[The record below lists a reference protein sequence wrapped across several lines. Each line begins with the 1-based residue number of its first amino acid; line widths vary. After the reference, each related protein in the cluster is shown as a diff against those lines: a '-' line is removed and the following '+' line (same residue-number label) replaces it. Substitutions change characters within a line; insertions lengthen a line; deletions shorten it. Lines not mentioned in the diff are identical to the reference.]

1 MKKKEIINLI
11 RAHYDCDDNL
21 FRKTSNDVARS
32 FDEEGD
38 YQLAQY
44 VMSLIS
50 NVNMFKPQ
58 SISFESQFFK
68 KIALDSPSLFLP
80 IPIMADIKG
89 IMNAVNH
96 HVGINKFLFEGA
108 PGTGKTESAKQVARL
123 LQRSLYSVDFNE
135 IIDSKMGQ
143 TAKNISIVF
152 NEINRMPHP
161 DKVVILFDEIDVIAL
176 DRVNTND
183 IREMGRATS
192 NILKALD
199 NVNEEVVIIA
209 TTNLYKQLDKAFQRR
224 FDSIVNFDR
233 YSKTDLVD
241 DIGVGILNNYLKNFT
256 KVSRDTKL
264 FKKILNTCPVLPNP
278 GELKNLIKVSL
289 AFSNPDAHFDYLI
302 RLYQSLNKQNQD
314 LDPIKLKRQGFTV
327 REIGI
332 LKNISKSQAARML
345 KEKMDE

>member
-1 MKKKEIINLI
+1 MKKKQIINLI
-11 RAHYDCDDNL
+11 RAHYDHDENQ
-21 FRKTSNDVARS
+21 FRKASNDVARS

-44 VMSLIS
+44 LMSLIS

-68 KIALDSPSLFLP
+68 KVALDGPSLFLP
-80 IPIMADIKG
+80 SSIMADIKG

-96 HVGINKFLFEGA
+96 HVGVNKFLFEGA

-123 LQRSLYSVDFNE
+123 LQRSLFSVDFNE

-152 NEINRMPHP
+152 NEINRMPQSN
-161 DKVVILFDEIDVIAL
+161 KVVVLFDEIDAIAL
-176 DRVNTND
+176 DRVNAND

-199 NVNEEVVIIA
+199 NVNDDVVIIA
-209 TTNLYKQLDKAFQRR
+209 TTNLYNQLDKAFRRR
-224 FDSIVNFDR
+224 FDSIVDFDR
-233 YSKTDLVD
+233 YSKADLVN
-241 DIGVGILNNYLKNFT
+241 DIGVGILNNYLKDFT
-256 KVSRDTKL
+256 KVGRDTKL
-264 FKKILNTCPVLPNP
+264 FKKILNTCPTLPNP

-289 AFSNPDAHFDYLI
+289 AFSNPDSHFDYLI
-302 RLYQSLNKQNQD
+302 RLYQSLNKQNLN
-314 LDPIKLKRQGFTV
+314 LDPAKLKKQGFTV
-327 REIGI
+327 REIGV
-332 LKNISKSQAARML
+332 LKNISKSQAARIL
-345 KEKMDE
+345 KEKTNE